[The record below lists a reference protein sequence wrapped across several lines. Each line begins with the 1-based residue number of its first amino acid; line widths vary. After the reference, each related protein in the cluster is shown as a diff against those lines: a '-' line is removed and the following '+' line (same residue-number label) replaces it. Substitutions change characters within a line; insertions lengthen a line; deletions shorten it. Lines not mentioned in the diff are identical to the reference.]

1 MNGALNTI
9 LQKKCNCCCNKPF
22 FIKIFRGGLIPYNKN
37 EPLTQKTEVDSLK
50 SDNIEDYKGANEAY
64 YKVLDHYIKLYETKY
79 GKDIKKMI
87 KEEFPPVGD
96 GPLISAFHGIIQLG
110 YGYVAGSDSVRGLSS
125 I

>member
-1 MNGALNTI
+1 M
-9 LQKKCNCCCNKPF
+9 
-22 FIKIFRGGLIPYNKN
+22 
-37 EPLTQKTEVDSLK
+37 TQKTEVDNLK
-50 SDNIEDYKGANEAY
+50 SDKIEDYKGVNEAY

-96 GPLISAFHGIIQLG
+96 GPLLSAFHGIIQLG
-110 YGYVAGSDSVRGLSS
+110 YGYAAGSDSVREIILSL